1 MKTILLMD
9 IVIAGL
15 GIYLAVQAFEMKF
28 SGKISSLVVPQE
40 EIKHCK
46 DTQGYI
52 KAIFPF
58 MLFFALVAFAAGLI
72 GVLCDVKVITVAK
85 AWTYVE
91 LLLFLGALSAFTVG
105 MRKAKD
111 KFFGKM

>member
-15 GIYLAVQAFEMKF
+15 GVYLAIQALGMKV

-46 DTQGYI
+46 DPAGYI
-52 KAIFPF
+52 KAIFPM
-58 MLFFALVAFAAGLI
+58 MLFFAVVAFVSGLI
-72 GVLCDVKVITVAK
+72 GVLCDVKVITVGK
-85 AWTYVE
+85 IWTYGE
-91 LLLFLGALSAFTVG
+91 LILFLGALSFFAAG